1 MKRFAA
7 AVLLTSSMAMAQAPV
22 GKSPAG
28 SSFDV
33 FEVAT
38 VKPVDAGVHAS
49 RLFKMDGEH
58 RWVAMNYTLKSL
70 IALAYDL
77 NPRTISG
84 GPDWIDSQA
93 YTIEAVTPGDVR
105 PNRLEQ
111 MRMLRALLVE
121 RFALTFHHVDKEFA
135 IYELQVAK
143 DGPKLTPAAKPD
155 DPPFLV
161 GVVYPAKIEVPAKSA
176 TMDDFVA
183 MLQRATLDR
192 PTLNKTG
199 LTGKYDFTLS
209 WAQDET
215 QYGGEVAKAPED
227 SQSPPL
233 FRAMQEQLGLK
244 LVATRGVVS
253 TMVIDRADR
262 PQAN

>member
-1 MKRFAA
+1 MRRLGA
-7 AVLLTSSMAMAQAPV
+7 AVLLMVSIATAQAQAPRET
-22 GKSPAG
+22 
-28 SSFDV
+28 FDS

-38 VKPVDAGVHAS
+38 VKAGETGVRAG
-49 RLFKMDGEH
+49 RLFKMEGEH
-58 RWVAMNYTLKSL
+58 RWLAMNYTLKSL
-70 IALAYDL
+70 IALAFDL
-77 NPRTISG
+77 NPRTVSG
-84 GPDWIDSQA
+84 GPDWMDSQTF
-93 YTIEAVTPGDVR
+93 TIEAVTPGEVR

-121 RFALTFHHVDKEFA
+121 RFGLKFHHVDKEFA

-143 DGPKLTPAAKPD
+143 SGPKLTPAAKPD
-155 DPPFLV
+155 EPPFLV
-161 GVVYPAKIEVPAKSA
+161 GVVYPTKIEVPAKSA

-199 LTGKYDFTLS
+199 LAGKYDFTLS

-215 QYGGEVAKAPED
+215 QYGGDVGKAPED

-233 FRAMQEQLGLK
+233 FAAMQEQLGLK
-244 LVATRGVVS
+244 LVPTRGMVR